1 MIAISEERFMLKKR
15 VLLLVFLMIVSMF
28 LMGCRTTDVQAGTYE
43 LKTAEETVRPFIRLY
58 EKEEFLFVYSFL
70 SSYLSIG
77 TYEVQNGKL
86 ILETSDG
93 EYTYRFRIRRNS
105 LVFLADES
113 SELKLTDKVEDG
125 AVFELIPEL

>member
-1 MIAISEERFMLKKR
+1 MLKKR

>member
-1 MIAISEERFMLKKR
+1 MLKKR

-28 LMGCRTTDVQAGTYE
+28 LMGCRASDVQAGTYE

-93 EYTYRFRIRRNS
+93 EYTYRFRIRRNA
-105 LVFLADES
+105 LVYLADES